1 MTKSVF
7 RTVNTVGPKELLPIY
22 VILQDELNRFLR
34 DEKDKLEQLTVNND
48 FNYIQ
53 RFDLKNPELPKL
65 VCQVYADVYDGENK
79 VTDTL
84 IFVSFNNETNIIKVR
99 RQINNLRTPEIHK
112 YREEREKSLIRYVL
126 ENKIIE
132 KVIEREYG
140 GKS

>member
-1 MTKSVF
+1 MTF
-7 RTVNTVGPKELLPIY
+7 FN
-22 VILQDELNRFLR
+22 
-34 DEKDKLEQLTVNND
+34 LEQNKQVEYDVNIVNG

-53 RFDLKNPELPKL
+53 RFDLKNPELPKY
-65 VCQVYADVYDGENK
+65 VSQVYADVYDGENK

-84 IFVSFNNETNIIKVR
+84 IFISFNGETDILNVC
-99 RQINNLRTPEIHK
+99 RQINNLRTPEIHQ

-140 GKS
+140 GKT

>member
-1 MTKSVF
+1 MTFYNLDKKQV
-7 RTVNTVGPKELLPIY
+7 VEY
-22 VILQDELNRFLR
+22 QLNIASSF
-34 DEKDKLEQLTVNND
+34 ND
-48 FNYIQ
+48 IQ

-65 VCQVYADVYDGENK
+65 VFQVYADVYDGENK

-84 IFVSFNNETNIIKVR
+84 IFVSFNNETNIVKVR

-140 GKS
+140 GKT